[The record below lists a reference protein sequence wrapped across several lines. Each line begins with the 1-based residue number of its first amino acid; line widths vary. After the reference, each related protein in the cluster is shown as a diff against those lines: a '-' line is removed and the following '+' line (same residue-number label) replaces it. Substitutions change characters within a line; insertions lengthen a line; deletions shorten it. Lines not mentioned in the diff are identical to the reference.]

1 MVAPNA
7 ASGRLYRIELDG
19 SSRERGRQHGR
30 LLAEPI
36 AAAVDF
42 YYHLFRHH
50 LDIDTSEVRR
60 RAGRYIDPLA
70 AACPAVLE
78 EMEGIAEG
86 ARQHLHDVVMLTARY
101 EITFEHL
108 KLGECSNIFIGPR
121 RSESGHTLLGMNW
134 EWRPEVMAFRA
145 VITAR
150 CNDQPDHLVV
160 TECGQPGKYGLNEH
174 GIVAIETGLACSA
187 TLATGQVPFAAL
199 IRQAL
204 AADSL
209 EGARDAIRDNPPE
222 ATINFFVAD
231 HTGHGW
237 CLEATPQGVFERALG
252 PEDVYWHTNHC
263 RLVDEACGFED
274 SLLRG
279 ERWQQL
285 VRFPGPIARELLG
298 RWLADTENGDNAI
311 CKTPDPALA
320 GKATWLQT
328 LCSIVLDADAREI
341 WVSDGP
347 SFEQP
352 YERFGL
358 DAPTEA
364 RRAAPRL

>member
-36 AAAVDF
+36 ATAVDF

-121 RSESGHTLLGMNW
+121 RSE
-134 EWRPEVMAFRA
+134 A
-145 VITAR
+145 VTR
-150 CNDQPDHLVV
+150 
-160 TECGQPGKYGLNEH
+160 
-174 GIVAIETGLACSA
+174 CSA
-187 TLATGQVPFAAL
+187 
-199 IRQAL
+199 
-204 AADSL
+204 
-209 EGARDAIRDNPPE
+209 
-222 ATINFFVAD
+222 
-231 HTGHGW
+231 
-237 CLEATPQGVFERALG
+237 
-252 PEDVYWHTNHC
+252 
-263 RLVDEACGFED
+263 
-274 SLLRG
+274 
-279 ERWQQL
+279 
-285 VRFPGPIARELLG
+285 
-298 RWLADTENGDNAI
+298 
-311 CKTPDPALA
+311 
-320 GKATWLQT
+320 
-328 LCSIVLDADAREI
+328 
-341 WVSDGP
+341 
-347 SFEQP
+347 
-352 YERFGL
+352 
-358 DAPTEA
+358 
-364 RRAAPRL
+364 

>member
-1 MVAPNA
+1 MAASNA
-7 ASGRLYRIELDG
+7 VSGRLYRIELNG

-36 AAAVDF
+36 ATAVEF
-42 YYHLFRHH
+42 YRHLFRRH
-50 LDIDTSEVRR
+50 LAIDPPEVRR
-60 RAGRYIDPLA
+60 RAGRFVDPLA

-86 ARQHLHDVVMLTARY
+86 SRQDLHDVVMLTARY

-108 KLGECSNIFIGPR
+108 KLGECSNIFVGSR
-121 RSESGHTLLGMNW
+121 RSEDGHTLLGVNW

-150 CNDQPDHLVV
+150 CDDQPDYLVV
-160 TECGQPGKYGLNEH
+160 TECGQPGKFGLNEH
-174 GIVAIETGLACSA
+174 GIVAIETGLSCSA
-187 TLATGQVPFAAL
+187 TRATGEVPFAAL
-199 IRQAL
+199 IRRAL

-209 EGARDAIRDNPPE
+209 AGARDAIRNNPPE
-222 ATINFFVAD
+222 ATINFFLSDPA
-231 HTGHGW
+231 GGW
-237 CLEATPQGVFERALG
+237 CLEATPRGVFERALG
-252 PEDVYWHTNHC
+252 QDDVFWHTNHC
-263 RLVDEACGFED
+263 RLVDETCEFED

-279 ERWQQL
+279 ERWRQL
-285 VRFPGPIARELLG
+285 VRLPDPIAREQVG
-298 RWLADTENGDNAI
+298 RWLADIENGENSI
-311 CKTPDPALA
+311 CKAPDPALA

-358 DAPTEA
+358 DTPMKP
-364 RRAAPRL
+364 RRAGPGS